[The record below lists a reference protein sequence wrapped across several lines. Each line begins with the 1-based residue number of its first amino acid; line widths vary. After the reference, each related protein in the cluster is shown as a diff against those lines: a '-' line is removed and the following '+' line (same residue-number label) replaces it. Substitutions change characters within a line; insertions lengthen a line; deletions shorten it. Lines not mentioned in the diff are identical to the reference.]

1 MSAAGGTGPAAR
13 RFSFRTTDVDE
24 ARAAV
29 DATYYATSM
38 TLLDPAG
45 VLDARFEVVRLGP
58 LTVGDLSC
66 GAPVGMRFGDL
77 GAYHVDLPLSGRLQ
91 WSQAGRES
99 ALATPARA
107 AVFQPEGRTSLE
119 RWHPDCR
126 LIAVKIEARAL
137 ERHLE
142 RLLGRPV
149 RTPLRLAPELDPT
162 SGPGATWARLARL
175 VVAEMDNDGGLLHQ
189 PLLTAQLA
197 ESLLTGLL
205 LATGH
210 AYREDL
216 DTPPA
221 AAAPTAARPVERVLD
236 AVHAH
241 PERPFTTV
249 ELAAVAGVGA
259 RWLQVAFRRQ
269 LGLSPMAYVREVR
282 LARIREEL
290 TRADPAGTT
299 VADVAFRWGFGHLG
313 RFAEKYRERYGELP
327 SETLKSP

>member
-1 MSAAGGTGPAAR
+1 MSPGDDADPAAR

-29 DATYYATSM
+29 DATYYANFM
-38 TLLDPAG
+38 DLLDPARG
-45 VLDARFEVVRLGP
+45 LDARFEMVRLGP

-77 GAYHVDLPLSGRLQ
+77 GAYHVDLPVSGRLR
-91 WSQAGRES
+91 WNQAGRGS
-99 ALATPARA
+99 ALATPSRA
-107 AVFQPEGRTSLE
+107 AVFQPQGRATLE
-119 RWHPDCR
+119 RWYSDCR

-137 ERHLE
+137 QRHLE

-149 RTPLRLAPELDPT
+149 RTPLRLAPELDVAA
-162 SGPGATWARLARL
+162 GPGRSWARMARL

-189 PLLTAQLA
+189 PLLAAPLQ

-210 AYREDL
+210 AHREEL
-216 DTPPA
+216 DAPSA
-221 AAAPTAARPVERVLD
+221 AARSPRAVELARD
-236 AVHAH
+236 AVHAR
-241 PERPFTTV
+241 PEHPFTAA

-282 LARIREEL
+282 LARVREEL
-290 TRADPAGTT
+290 ERADPARTT
-299 VADVAFRWGFGHLG
+299 VAEVAFRWGFGHLG
-313 RFAEKYRERYGELP
+313 RFAEKYRQRYGELP

>member
-1 MSAAGGTGPAAR
+1 
-13 RFSFRTTDVDE
+13 VDE

-29 DATYYATSM
+29 DATYYANFM
-38 TLLDPAG
+38 DLLDPARE
-45 VLDARFEVVRLGP
+45 LDARFEVVRLGP
-58 LTVGDLSC
+58 LTVGDFSC
-66 GAPVGMRFGDL
+66 GAPVAMRFGDL

-99 ALATPARA
+99 ALATPSRG
-107 AVFQPEGRTSLE
+107 AVFQPEGRAALE

-126 LIAVKIEARAL
+126 LIAVKIEAGAL
-137 ERHLE
+137 HCHLE

-149 RTPLRLAPELDPT
+149 RSPLRLAPDLDLA
-162 SGPGATWARLARL
+162 SGPGRTWARLARL

-189 PLLTAQLA
+189 PLLAAQMQEA
-197 ESLLTGLL
+197 VLTGLL
-205 LATGH
+205 LAAGH
-210 AYREDL
+210 PYREDL
-216 DTPPA
+216 DGPPA
-221 AAAPTAARPVERVLD
+221 APVSPRPVQLVLD

-241 PERPFTTV
+241 PEHPFTTA
-249 ELAAVAGVGA
+249 ELAAAAGVGA

-282 LARIREEL
+282 LERARTEL
-290 TRADPAGTT
+290 AQADPARTT